1 MFGLMRKPKLQGAIG
16 QLGLSE
22 WWIETF
28 TDAEKDWMIDTYAPM
43 GGALRS
49 LVEGPPSG
57 LVRGRFS
64 FLSNAAAWFNKP
76 AGKRCAVAFAAKA
89 MEAYDEQMPLM
100 DRHFG
105 LANQCG
111 VFYRWREE
119 VPGALEAAVSACE
132 LSISIH
138 KEVATE
144 FMLDMGM
151 VPAHA
156 CFRQLRIIEE
166 KRGNY
171 DRAIEICDI
180 ASSAGWKDDWDG
192 RKAKLL
198 VKKERAL
205 AKSR

>member
-1 MFGLMRKPKLQGAIG
+1 MIGVLFKPKPRGAIG
-16 QLGLSE
+16 QLDLSD
-22 WWIETF
+22 WWSETF
-28 TDAEKDWMIDTYAPM
+28 TEAEREWMIDTYAPT
-43 GGALRS
+43 GGASRS
-49 LVEGPPSG
+49 LVEGAPSG
-57 LVRGRFS
+57 VVRRRFS

-76 AGKRCAVAFAAKA
+76 EGKRCALAFATKA
-89 MEAYDEQMPLM
+89 MEAYGEPMPLM
-100 DRHFG
+100 DRHFA
-105 LANQCG
+105 LASLCG
-111 VFYRWREE
+111 VFYRWRDE

-132 LSISIH
+132 LSMTIH
-138 KEVATE
+138 EEVAAA
-144 FMLDMGM
+144 FLLDMGV

-198 VKKERAL
+198 VKKARAL